1 MINIILE
8 KEREREKKIMKKV
21 NNCFKCNSFTL
32 FWSFSRKWCDVFKN
46 VICINTK
53 SIRINY
59 GTE

>member
-1 MINIILE
+1 
-8 KEREREKKIMKKV
+8 MKKV